1 MNARGVALLAV
12 AAALAAPL
20 ACFVARAPF
29 GGYAC
34 DTAHGCVD
42 GQTCFR
48 GACVAACTTV
58 ADCADGLACVEGA
71 CTDAAPD
78 ALDAG
83 TGDAGSV
90 DAGDVDGGDV
100 DGGDVDGGDADGG
113 SPADAGP
120 DAGTLCYGDP
130 PECFPAAIVVT
141 VCPGEPCPPG
151 ATAPTL
157 DDSIG
162 WSLPPIPPLVV
173 FLPAGTHDATVL
185 ALARDITIVGEDGA
199 IIDGNDGFAVAVRS
213 GGHVTIHNVDL
224 VVNGNDAAL
233 DLEGSGSSAE
243 VERAT
248 ISGSGDQCIDTASGT
263 TLLLR
268 RSIVTSCGKGAVDLD
283 GDGTIEHCVIA
294 DSGSI
299 GGGANGSNFGG
310 VYLRG
315 APERTAFRFNTL
327 VGNHAN
333 DAPAVRCA
341 SPSFVVDSSISWDN
355 LGSSSGEDDMVGCTV
370 LYSDVEDLAAPDTTT
385 ISADPQLVDGGFHIA
400 ATSPAKDAARPDAG
414 VDDDF
419 DGDVR
424 PIGPGYDIGADEAP

>member
-1 MNARGVALLAV
+1 MTARGVALLAV

-141 VCPGEPCPPG
+141 VCPGERERWRG
-151 ATAPTL
+151 RVRSTVPTR
-157 DDSIG
+157 
-162 WSLPPIPPLVV
+162 PVH
-173 FLPAGTHDATVL
+173 LPARWLRHVEA
-185 ALARDITIVGEDGA
+185 GEP
-199 IIDGNDGFAVAVRS
+199 IRVS
-213 GGHVTIHNVDL
+213 VT
-224 VVNGNDAAL
+224 G
-233 DLEGSGSSAE
+233 
-243 VERAT
+243 
-248 ISGSGDQCIDTASGT
+248 
-263 TLLLR
+263 
-268 RSIVTSCGKGAVDLD
+268 
-283 GDGTIEHCVIA
+283 
-294 DSGSI
+294 
-299 GGGANGSNFGG
+299 
-310 VYLRG
+310 
-315 APERTAFRFNTL
+315 
-327 VGNHAN
+327 
-333 DAPAVRCA
+333 
-341 SPSFVVDSSISWDN
+341 
-355 LGSSSGEDDMVGCTV
+355 
-370 LYSDVEDLAAPDTTT
+370 
-385 ISADPQLVDGGFHIA
+385 
-400 ATSPAKDAARPDAG
+400 
-414 VDDDF
+414 
-419 DGDVR
+419 
-424 PIGPGYDIGADEAP
+424 